1 MAVIMFVVPPFYGHI
16 TATLGVGAELISRGH
31 KVCWVAMKE
40 IAEGYVPEGGEW
52 IVPEQLAIYD
62 EEIDRILRDQNVG
75 TKISGFEAL
84 DFGLN
89 ETMLPFAR
97 IMMTA
102 MQSLIDTIQPDCIV
116 QDESALAGAIA
127 AVKNNIPYVTSITS
141 PPGFFEPNLFFP
153 ERQKQLLEAM
163 AGVQRDFGVISE
175 KNIFNS
181 DKLILSYTSRE
192 LLKPNYGDFVF
203 EGPVEFVGAIIASRP
218 EPTRFDWSALPNT
231 EWPTLYVSIGT
242 VLDDIRGKI
251 FGKIIAALGDR
262 PINVIA
268 NTNPALL
275 EHWPSN
281 FIVQAVCP
289 QLDIIKNVDLVITHG
304 GFNTINESLF
314 FSKPLIVLP
323 LAWDQSPN
331 ANLVVQNGCGL
342 KFRYKRLVADDFASA
357 VFEALSSND
366 LKENAAR
373 LGESIRSLGGT
384 NRAANLIEKIIA

>member
-1 MAVIMFVVPPFYGHI
+1 VAVIMFVVPPFYGHI
-16 TATLGVGAELISRGH
+16 TATLGVGAELIARGH
-31 KVCWVAMKE
+31 RVCWVAMKE
-40 IAEGYVPEGGEW
+40 IAEGYIPQGGEW
-52 IVPEQLAIYD
+52 IVPEDLAIYRD
-62 EEIDRILRDQNVG
+62 EIDQILLNQNVG
-75 TKISGFEAL
+75 TKISGLEAL

-102 MQSLIDTIQPDCIV
+102 MQSLVDTIQPDCIV
-116 QDESALAGAIA
+116 HDESALAGAIA

-141 PPGFFEPNLFFP
+141 PPGFFDPNLFFP
-153 ERQKQLLEAM
+153 ERQKQLLETM
-163 AGVQRDFGVISE
+163 AGVQRDFGITSG

-203 EGPVEFVGAIIASRP
+203 DGPVEFVGAIIESRP
-218 EPTRFDWSALPNT
+218 EPTTFNWNSLPNT
-231 EWPTLYVSIGT
+231 EWPTIYVSIGT
-242 VLDDIRGKI
+242 VLDDIRTTI
-251 FGKIIAALGDR
+251 FGKIIAALGDQ

-268 NTNPALL
+268 NTSPAIF
-275 EHWPSN
+275 EQWPSN
-281 FIVQAVCP
+281 FVVQSVCP

-314 FSKPLIVLP
+314 FNKPLIVLP

-342 KFRYKRLVADDFASA
+342 KFRYKRLVANDFAAA
-357 VFEALSSND
+357 VFEALSSSE
-366 LKENAAR
+366 LKANAAR
-373 LGESIRSLGGT
+373 LGESLRSLGGT
-384 NRAANLIEKIIA
+384 HRAASLIEKIIA